1 METNQWQ
8 AREMWQ
14 CRECHLE
21 VAQQSFQAM
30 EIKLI
35 NKLKTVTD
43 QENTVCYHVGR
54 ALSVVTEEY
63 LCFTCG

>member
-21 VAQQSFQAM
+21 VSQQSFQAM

-43 QENTVCYHVGR
+43 Q
-54 ALSVVTEEY
+54 
-63 LCFTCG
+63 